1 MSETRNLTGPL
12 QLPPEAQLS
21 VSAPHRVSMPLVG
34 RDHEIGQL
42 DGIFARAVEYQAPQ
56 LVTVVGTQGT
66 GKTRLVAEWLA
77 RLLARQAAGT
87 AGRPRVYRGR
97 AVAGS
102 GSYALISRILR
113 DRFGI
118 HESDDEAR
126 RQRRCDAVRRR
137 LRRSAHGRGRAL
149 FGTLLGAARSTR
161 VKMRSFARS
170 RCRRIRD
177 RKIGSRARSCAASW
191 SSTPSV
197 RRWCLRVRRSA
208 SRRRRFAD
216 AAGGVGGRARWIAGP
231 ARRGGAAGAVRA
243 AARMGLGIGAIIR
256 GSTCHRCRA
265 RSRRSSCVACSS
277 RRSRCRAISSTTPA
291 S

>member
-1 MSETRNLTGPL
+1 MSEMSKVSSPA

-34 RDHEIGQL
+34 REAELAQL
-42 DGIFARAVEYQAPQ
+42 DAIFARAVEYQAPQ

-126 RQRRCDAVRRR
+126 RHEKVRTQLIGVFSDRRMAEVAHFLGRYLD
-137 LRRSAHGRGRAL
+137 LR
-149 FGTLLGAARSTR
+149 
-161 VKMRSFARS
+161 
-170 RCRRIRD
+170 
-177 RKIGSRARSCAASW
+177 
-191 SSTPSV
+191 
-197 RRWCLRVRRSA
+197 
-208 SRRRRFAD
+208 
-216 AAGGVGGRARWIAGP
+216 
-231 ARRGGAAGAVRA
+231 
-243 AARMGLGIGAIIR
+243 
-256 GSTCHRCRA
+256 
-265 RSRRSSCVACSS
+265 
-277 RRSRCRAISSTTPA
+277 
-291 S
+291 